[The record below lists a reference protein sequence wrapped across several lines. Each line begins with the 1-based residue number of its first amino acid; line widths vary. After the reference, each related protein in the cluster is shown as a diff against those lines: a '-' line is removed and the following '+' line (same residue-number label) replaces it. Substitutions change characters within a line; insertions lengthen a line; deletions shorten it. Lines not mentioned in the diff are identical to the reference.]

1 MSEGRTASAAA
12 QRVGSGTT
20 RLVRAWK
27 ALPGESRL
35 AAYAS
40 GALFFTLFLPWYQ
53 VTLIAPAK
61 TKTLQ
66 SASASI
72 TGWGAFSFVEAAVL
86 LVAAGV
92 LTLLFQRAEGRAF
105 HLPGGDG
112 GVIFA
117 AGLWTCLLIIWRIF
131 DKQGATTAGPSATT
145 SGIEWGIFVALGAA
159 AFLAYAGSRIRAAHR
174 PEPPLPGEDA
184 PPAGSSAAATVRAA
198 SATAATRRPATRRP
212 AARESSARESTAR
225 ESSARESSARESSAR
240 ESSAHESS
248 AHESSARDSG
258 ARESSA
264 GQVASTPAGERSRAR
279 QASVPTG
286 TRRPVPPRRRP
297 RPSPPP
303 VAADQP
309 AREERN
315 AASVRPAEPA
325 PPPAADRPR
334 RRPSAAEL
342 FERVVPEDPPT
353 MPFGRAKPAD
363 VDATLK
369 MAAKSRPDETAQPT
383 PPDEQLTMCL
393 GGDDD
398 TVRLDRD

>member
-198 SATAATRRPATRRP
+198 SATAATCRPATRRP
-212 AARESSARESTAR
+212 AARDSNARDSSARD
-225 ESSARESSARESSAR
+225 SSAHDSSAHDSSAHD
-240 ESSAHESS
+240 SGAHESS
-248 AHESSARDSG
+248 AHESS

-325 PPPAADRPR
+325 PPPAPDRPR

-369 MAAKSRPDETAQPT
+369 MAAKSRPDETARPT
-383 PPDEQLTMCL
+383 PPDEQLTMRL

>member
-198 SATAATRRPATRRP
+198 SATAATCRPATRRP
-212 AARESSARESTAR
+212 AARDSNARDSSARD
-225 ESSARESSARESSAR
+225 SSAHDSSAHDSSAHDSGAQ
-240 ESSAHESS
+240 SSAHESS
-248 AHESSARDSG
+248 

-325 PPPAADRPR
+325 PPPAPDRPR

-369 MAAKSRPDETAQPT
+369 MAAKSRPDETARPT
-383 PPDEQLTMCL
+383 PPDEQLTMRL

>member
-27 ALPGESRL
+27 ALPNESRL

-112 GVIFA
+112 GVIFG

-174 PEPPLPGEDA
+174 PEPPLPGEDTA
-184 PPAGSSAAATVRAA
+184 PAGSSAAATLPLTPRASDARRRREERRSREERRPRPAEGRRPPEPPPAFPPA
-198 SATAATRRPATRRP
+198 SPPAPAAPAATPPPATAA
-212 AARESSARESTAR
+212 AAVAPTKARK
-225 ESSARESSARESSAR
+225 
-240 ESSAHESS
+240 
-248 AHESSARDSG
+248 
-258 ARESSA
+258 
-264 GQVASTPAGERSRAR
+264 P
-279 QASVPTG
+279 P
-286 TRRPVPPRRRP
+286 PPRRRP
-297 RPSPPP
+297 RPPLAEPQRATAEPRP
-303 VAADQP
+303 VAEPQRAG
-309 AREERN
+309 
-315 AASVRPAEPA
+315 AEPQSEA
-325 PPPAADRPR
+325 PTARPR

-342 FERVVPEDPPT
+342 FERVVPDDPPAV
-353 MPFGRAKPAD
+353 PFGRVKPAD
-363 VDATLK
+363 VDETLR
-369 MAAKSRPDETAQPT
+369 MRSTPRPDESEPETS
-383 PPDEQLTMCL
+383 PDEQLTMRL
-393 GGDDD
+393 GNDDE
-398 TVRLDRD
+398 TLRLDPD